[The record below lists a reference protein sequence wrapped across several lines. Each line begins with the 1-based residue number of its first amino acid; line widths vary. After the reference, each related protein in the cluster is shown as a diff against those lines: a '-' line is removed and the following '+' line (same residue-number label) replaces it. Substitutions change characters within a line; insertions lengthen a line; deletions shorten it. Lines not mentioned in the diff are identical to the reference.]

1 MTLSSWLYFCQTE
14 VFFLEMLTTLLSN
27 IEIPSIFHKIWFS
40 GVQGAIPLPA
50 MEVINYL
57 HVVLQA
63 WERQTQ
69 EPANKQELS
78 DSADAAREDHA
89 SKQLMILLGAS

>member
-1 MTLSSWLYFCQTE
+1 
-14 VFFLEMLTTLLSN
+14 
-27 IEIPSIFHKIWFS
+27 
-40 GVQGAIPLPA
+40 

-57 HVVLQA
+57 HVVLQV